1 MEMLM
6 KAEMMTTSSHLL
18 MFMSPYLFFFFLVFK
33 NFGRKLLYDI
43 ALFSAVQQCKSA
55 IIIYM
60 LPPS

>member
-1 MEMLM
+1 MLM

-18 MFMSPYLFFFFLVFK
+18 MFMSPYLFFFLVFK

>member
-18 MFMSPYLFFFFLVFK
+18 MFMSPYLFFFLVFK

>member
-18 MFMSPYLFFFFLVFK
+18 MFMRPYLFLFVFK
-33 NFGRKLLYDI
+33 NFGRKLLYDV